1 MLKDVLH
8 LPEVTAMKFSTNS
21 TTTVL
26 DPKTT
31 KIKYPEAR
39 VIVLDD
45 NFNTFEHVANCLV
58 TIIPGMS
65 EKRSWVL
72 TVEVDSEGLAE
83 VWRGPFEQAE
93 LYHQQLLRK
102 GLTMA
107 PIEKI

>member
-1 MLKDVLH
+1 MEIFNKGSI
-8 LPEVTAMKFSTNS
+8 ANS
-21 TTTVL
+21 IVL

-31 KIKYPEAR
+31 KKKYPETR

-45 NFNTFEHVANCLV
+45 DFNTFEHVANCLE

-65 EKRSWVL
+65 KERSWRL
-72 TVEVDSEGLAE
+72 TFEVDSDGSAE
-83 VWRGPFEQAE
+83 VWRGPLEQSE
-93 LYHQQLLRK
+93 LYHEQLLSK